1 MSRENV
7 EIVRKLIEA
16 NRSDDLESR
25 IEPMLALWD
34 PSCEYTS
41 VTAAVEPH
49 TYHGHD
55 GLRRYLGDQAERWAK
70 WRSEVEDVFEVGPDT
85 VVATFRFSAVGKD
98 SGAPIEARLAVVFVL
113 SDGKLV
119 RGRTYPSR
127 EEALQAVGLSE

>member
-41 VTAAVEPH
+41 VTAALDPH
-49 TYHGHD
+49 TYRGHD
-55 GLRRYLGDQAERWAK
+55 GIRRYLSDMADSWAE
-70 WRSEVEDVFEVGPDT
+70 WRSEVEDVFEVGPHT
-85 VVATFRFSAVGKD
+85 VVATIRSRLIGKD
-98 SGAPIEARLAVVFVL
+98 SGVPVETRLGVVFVL
-113 SDGKLV
+113 SQGKIL
-119 RGRTYPSR
+119 RGQAYPSR
-127 EEALQAVGLSE
+127 QDALEAVGLSE